1 MSILKNKVSMPKL
14 TEQTVQRAAQ
24 EYLLRHYK
32 RGPFR
37 KVYSQLEAR
46 TKKKIGGKRADGLI
60 AFKHIFWGT
69 FVASMEAKSYNTLV
83 AIKPYTD
90 YKLFFINSLKAG
102 ILFCILTGAF
112 FYLFNS
118 KDLFVQF
125 MLPLNMILMGAFI
138 YVLLTLNST
147 RNMKAKVLEQLSQY
161 PGNHQWLAISLD
173 SFEALS
179 EKKQKNL
186 KILCRN
192 AGIGLLVIQ
201 NSRKVKAYLKPSTRW
216 RWTGDYLS
224 YYSNE
229 LKVRELLAG

>member
-1 MSILKNKVSMPKL
+1 MPKL

-60 AFKHIFWGT
+60 AFKHLFWGT

-83 AIKPYTD
+83 AIKPYRD
-90 YKLFFINSLKAG
+90 NKLFFINCLKAG
-102 ILFCILTGAF
+102 IIFCILTGAF
-112 FYLFNS
+112 FYLFKS
-118 KDLFVQF
+118 RDLFVQL
-125 MLPLNMILMGAFI
+125 MLPLDMTLMGA
-138 YVLLTLNST
+138 LLYGLFTYNSS
-147 RNMKAKVLEQLSQY
+147 RHKKAKVLQQLSQY

-173 SFEALS
+173 SLEALS
-179 EKKQKNL
+179 KKKQKTL
-186 KILCRN
+186 KTLCRN
-192 AGIGLLVIQ
+192 EGIGLLVIQ
-201 NSRKVKAYLKPSTRW
+201 NSRKVKAHLKPSTRW
-216 RWTGDYLS
+216 RLSGDYLS

-229 LKVRELLAG
+229 SKVRDLLAG